1 MSDYYSLVRIGILCL
16 FFGLCVWGGYRLIIF
31 TQSSARV
38 QDRVR
43 AVGSVRSVLAVDTP
57 NSAGA
62 MWTRL
67 VQAAERSG
75 LSLSDSNPDALRAK
89 MIAAG
94 FDSPIAPRA
103 YVLIRLFLVFAVPLC
118 GLMLL
123 WIGGL
128 EFDIANLYF
137 VGVISAALALLGPTY
152 FLRARTSSRHTAI
165 TNGFPNCLDLLL
177 VCVEAGLGLEAALD
191 RISREMA
198 DAEPEV
204 SRLLVRTTLHL
215 RAGASREEALRRMA
229 ALAGVDEINSF
240 CTMLIQSERL
250 GSSIGTTLRIFA
262 TDMREKRRMR
272 AEEKAHKLPVLIS
285 VPLIVCMLPTM
296 LGVLMLPAA
305 IRVTTQL
312 LPALAGK

>member
-1 MSDYYSLVRIGILCL
+1 MSDSFIRLGILAI
-16 FFGLCVWGGYRLIIF
+16 FFGLCAWGSYRALLF
-31 TQSSARV
+31 AQTSATVRTRV
-38 QDRVR
+38 K
-43 AVGSVRSVLAVDTP
+43 AVGSVRPALAADRAGG
-57 NSAGA
+57 AGA
-62 MWTRL
+62 VWARL
-67 VQAAERSG
+67 VEAVENSG

-94 FDSPIAPRA
+94 FESPIAPRA
-103 YVLIRLFLVFAVPLC
+103 YVLIRLIMVFAVPAL
-118 GLMLL
+118 GLLFL
-123 WIGGL
+123 AVAGL
-128 EFDIANLYF
+128 EFDLVNLYF

-152 FLRARTSSRHTAI
+152 FIKARTSSRRTAI

-191 RISREMA
+191 RINREMV

-215 RAGASREEALRRMA
+215 RAGASREEALRRLA
-229 ALAGVDEINSF
+229 NLAGVDEISSF

-262 TDMREKRRMR
+262 SEMREKRRMR

-305 IRVTTQL
+305 IRVATQL

>member
-1 MSDYYSLVRIGILCL
+1 MSEISLVRLGILAL
-16 FFGLCVWGGYRLIIF
+16 FFGLCAWASYRFLLVA
-31 TQSSARV
+31 QSSATVRTRV
-38 QDRVR
+38 K
-43 AVGSVRSVLAVDTP
+43 AVGSVRPSLSAEKP
-57 NSAGA
+57 GGAGA
-62 MWTRL
+62 VWGRL
-67 VQAAERSG
+67 VEVVERSG
-75 LSLSDSNPDALRAK
+75 LSLSDSDPDALRAK

-103 YVLIRLFLVFAVPLC
+103 YVLIRLVMVFAVPAL
-118 GLMLL
+118 GLLVL
-123 WIGGL
+123 AIAGL
-128 EFDIANLYF
+128 EFNLVNLYF
-137 VGVISAALALLGPTY
+137 VGIISAALALLGPTY
-152 FLRARTSSRHTAI
+152 FIRARTSSRKTAI

-198 DAEPEV
+198 EAEPEV

-215 RAGASREEALRRMA
+215 RAGASREEALRRLSD
-229 ALAGVDEINSF
+229 LAGVDEISSF

-262 TDMREKRRMR
+262 SEMREKRRMR

-305 IRVTTQL
+305 IRVATQL